1 MWETT
6 EDGLFHLRKRY
17 YGLWTHILARIS
29 GLTLKTSLWWIC
41 FRAIPCK
48 GHPYHEK
55 KKWMNEKYSL
65 RRKLMNYNFNER
77 KVLSMNKWNKLLHPH
92 LLSLSIILHIVLL
105 CGIQSNKCDY
115 NSRREFKPWG
125 YNQCSL
131 LKIITI
137 VKTSIQKNFMRQQKW
152 HDDLIVDFLNRFC
165 VFQTRHKFCHIHNFV
180 FSSKCTS

>member
-1 MWETT
+1 M
-6 EDGLFHLRKRY
+6 K
-17 YGLWTHILARIS
+17 
-29 GLTLKTSLWWIC
+29 
-41 FRAIPCK
+41 
-48 GHPYHEK
+48 EK
-55 KKWMNEKYSL
+55 
-65 RRKLMNYNFNER
+65 
-77 KVLSMNKWNKLLHPH
+77 LSMNKWNKLLHPH

-137 VKTSIQKNFMRQQKW
+137 ISDGFHNVKTSIQSNFMRQQKW
-152 HDDLIVDFLNRFC
+152 HDDLIVDFLQILC
-165 VFQTRHKFCHIHNFV
+165 VFQTRHIHNFV